1 MSMRRHRY
9 CFPSLIALATLAS
22 SVQAKQLVVSNNH
35 DVAYAGPLDLAVPL
49 LDGHYAGPNASGD
62 VRNGSAH
69 VVVSLAPGAQVTLA
83 RRGAAEGNPV
93 ARGPLAV
100 TPNGSSL
107 GLRWRT
113 TSLGDVALGL
123 AVIPG
128 TTATSEDAVRAF
140 TPLSLSWTKSSDG
153 ALHATAERDG
163 HTVAVIARPYRDGY
177 VDVSARLV
185 RGGGSG
191 APAYLALVRRVVTPA
206 VRDARMRWNGREMT
220 GAVSPNSWDRDFW
233 YVRGLDWLGWRS
245 GSVSLLSVNRFT
257 PVPTI
262 RKDSVWKEGS
272 HFYVWERSRQKGD
285 TLYLVSEIAGPNS
298 DQAKSRYMPVTPYA
312 PLGLGD
318 TVSLGWRLAISS
330 APGTNWAESQL
341 RVFAGTRAI
350 TGDARSARV
359 ELGVPYTTFGVAYF
373 PYSTLTENLDY
384 YRVPGLSSEAFWPV
398 SPVMWTQW
406 RKFEPRMRADLR
418 IVRAMGFDVVRLHHL
433 ELLRTMERDEAFAFL
448 DFFTGEARGLGLTL
462 MLDTQGPSEWVTA
475 VLTRYRD
482 IVTRVELEN
491 EVLIDGIKP
500 ADPARWKALYAASK
514 RAAPDAQVLFTGAG
528 NNAMFER
535 LRALGV
541 PFDRVGLHAYKHGP
555 QWPEAYGSHVL
566 GTAGYAASIGRQM
579 TIGEFNWKDLTKLS
593 PEARRAKFVEVYESV
608 LAPRVV
614 PELMQFQ
621 LQEQMAF
628 NTTVAGSSSR
638 HYEPIGLDRRPK
650 PEAFETMRLIRKY
663 GRPDAP
669 VRTLPV
675 VVDEAR
681 FTGGR
686 AAPGFTIRNATSQP
700 LTVTLSSASF
710 DGTGARLLT
719 PAQVTLAPGMTIRGR
734 VELTLP
740 AGALPGLYHHFIEAK
755 ASGGGLTSIGW
766 GVVNNPGA
774 PTFADSTVLG
784 PRVSYAQGL
793 NVVRDLKWDRPL
805 AVVFGARA
813 SVLELEQA
821 YQLANT
827 LQSATGRPVRIS
839 SEVDLPD
846 SLARN
851 GTVFLVGTAA
861 SSERIA
867 SLALAIPAG
876 QAGRG
881 TITLNRNDGREWLVL
896 TGSDPKGVEAAV
908 VELEMRYWPN
918 AKDAAMRL
926 VGMEQGA
933 ALGKRTG
940 GSSVELP

>member
-1 MSMRRHRY
+1 MPMHRWS
-9 CFPSLIALATLAS
+9 CRSLLALVTLAS
-22 SVQAKQLVVSNNH
+22 SAQAQQLVVRNNH
-35 DVAYAGPLDLAVPL
+35 DVAYQGPLEAAVNL
-49 LDGHYAGPNASGD
+49 TAGHYTGPNASAD
-62 VRNGSAH
+62 VRNGVARI
-69 VVVSLAPGAQVTLA
+69 VVSLAPGAEVSLTRRDAPMSRLSVAGPFAATPDGSALA
-83 RRGAAEGNPV
+83 
-93 ARGPLAV
+93 
-100 TPNGSSL
+100 
-107 GLRWRT
+107 LRWRAA
-113 TSLGDVALGL
+113 SVGDVALGL

-128 TTATSEDAVRAF
+128 TTATSEDAIRNFA
-140 TPLSLSWTKSSDG
+140 PLPLVWSTSDDG
-153 ALHATAERDG
+153 ALHATVERDG
-163 HTVAVIARPYRDGY
+163 YTVIVTARPHAGGY
-177 VDVSARLV
+177 LDVSAKLV

-206 VRDARMRWNGREMT
+206 VRDARMRWNGREMA
-220 GAVSPNSWDRDFW
+220 GAVSPNIWDRDFW

-245 GSVSLLSVNRFT
+245 GPLSVLSVNRFT
-257 PVPTI
+257 PVPTII

-272 HFYVWERSRQKGD
+272 HFYVWERSRQSGD
-285 TLYLVSEIAGPNS
+285 TLYLVSEIAGPNAE
-298 DQAKSRYMPVTPYA
+298 QAKSRYMQVTPYA
-312 PLGLGD
+312 PLGVSD

-330 APGTNWAESQL
+330 APSTNWGESQL
-341 RVFAGTRAI
+341 RVFAGTRSVA
-350 TGDARSARV
+350 GDARSARV

-373 PYSTLTENLDY
+373 PYSTFTENLDY
-384 YRVPGLSSEAFWPV
+384 YRTPGQSSEAFWPV
-398 SPVMWTQW
+398 SPVMWAQW
-406 RKFEPRMRADLR
+406 RKFEPKMRADLR

-433 ELLRTMERDEAFAFL
+433 ELLRTMQRDEAFAFL
-448 DFFTGEARGLGLTL
+448 DFFVGEARGLGLKL
-462 MLDTQGPSEWVTA
+462 MLDTQGPPEWVTA
-475 VLTRYRD
+475 LLSRYRND
-482 IVTRVELEN
+482 VVRVELEN

-514 RAAPDAQVLFTGAG
+514 QAAPDAEVLLTGAG

-535 LRALGV
+535 LRTLGV

-555 QWPEAYGSHVL
+555 QWPEAYASHVL

-579 TIGEFNWKDLTKLS
+579 TIGEFNWKDLTRLS
-593 PEARRAKFVEVYESV
+593 PEARRAKFVEIYESV

-621 LQEQMAF
+621 LQEQLAF

-675 VVDEAR
+675 AIDEVR
-681 FTGGR
+681 LSGGR
-686 AAPGFTIRNATSQP
+686 AEAAFTVRNATAKR
-700 LTVTLSSASF
+700 VTLSLSSTSF
-710 DGTGARLLT
+710 DGTTTKLLT
-719 PAQVTLAPGMTIRGR
+719 PAKLTLAPGAMARGR
-734 VELTLP
+734 VEVTLP
-740 AGALPGLYHHFIEAK
+740 AGALPGLYHHFIEVREA
-755 ASGGGLTSIGW
+755 ASRVAMGW
-766 GVVNNPGA
+766 GVASNPGA

-784 PRVSYAQGL
+784 SRVSYAQGL
-793 NVVRDLKWDRPL
+793 RVVHDLKWERPL
-805 AVVFGARA
+805 AVAFGARA

-827 LQSATGRPVRIS
+827 LQSATGRAVRIS
-839 SEVDLPD
+839 SETDLPD
-846 SLARN
+846 SLARH
-851 GTVFLVGTAA
+851 GTVFLVGTPK
-861 SSERIA
+861 SSDRIA
-867 SLALAIPAG
+867 SLALAVPAG
-876 QAGRG
+876 AAGQG
-881 TITLNRNDGREWLVL
+881 AIALNREEGREWLVL